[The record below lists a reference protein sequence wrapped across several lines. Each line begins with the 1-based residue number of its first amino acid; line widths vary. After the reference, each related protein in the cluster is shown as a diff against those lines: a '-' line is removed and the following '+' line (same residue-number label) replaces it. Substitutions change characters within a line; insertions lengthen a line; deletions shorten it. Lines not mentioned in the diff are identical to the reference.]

1 MLQPTAAA
9 PAVRPLAR
17 SMLVPRSS
25 PLSPGAIAGA
35 VIGSVVGALLIAFC
49 VFPFIVRAR
58 RRRLARHDDPGL
70 AEMGQGPGG
79 PIFPP
84 QEDLDEALYKRSSG
98 SGPETA
104 TTHDVPQTTNCDP
117 EPQSAL
123 PEGVT
128 VQHGLPSPVSSP
140 ASPIDTTAHG
150 HGPSASPQT
159 AAAPARSSAE
169 APSTSL
175 QGSKGTV
182 GRENTRELSFSD
194 SYEPPSRE
202 LTNITSAGITEE
214 PESFDR
220 PSASPEHGNFPH
232 LRGSLRSLLH
242 GRRSSQHRRD
252 SRRSTLGGSDG
263 ARSPSVTTNE
273 PLSQAQP
280 PPSGLE
286 IDTET
291 LGLAWDYY
299 HDPNLGL
306 ELSETYPQSTQTHT
320 SATTAPATYAPTST
334 GQVPVTGFG
343 YAPTTRAVTQ
353 EPDVISPDSDTTLT
367 PGTFSRKNTF
377 LQDKRFSGPLQ
388 RTDSLPPPTIVA
400 DIPSPP
406 LLQYNIGPSGNPM
419 EMMKPTNPA
428 ENAWMLEHEMRMI
441 QNFPP
446 LPAPEPSLPSSMIV
460 DAVSRPAPDNQ
471 PKPQFAA
478 QYQPS
483 YQSPYQSPPMAPSD
497 IGMHLHEEPMEYYN
511 FNVLTTPDYNTPPP
525 STGPSTQN
533 TPDTRLT
540 PYTASPSPPA
550 EAEASINGHLTA
562 SPGLSAGPSPSV
574 GLSPSPGLSSAPSPG
589 RSPGPSQ
596 GRSPGRSPA
605 RPPGGFVCEVCGA
618 VKSSYHQFNHHR
630 RYHERPWPCKQC
642 DRSFGTITHLK
653 RHVNDKH
660 HKTRKFYCTQPGCD
674 YSRQGTKSFPRKDNW
689 KRHMLKKHSI
699 DPQNMTDED
708 DLGDFAMDEGD
719 LP

>member
-17 SMLVPRSS
+17 SMIVPRSG
-25 PLSPGAIAGA
+25 PLSSGAIAGA
-35 VIGSVVGALLIAFC
+35 VVGSVIGALLIAFC

-58 RRRLARHDDPGL
+58 RRRHNACHDDAGL

-79 PIFPP
+79 PILPP
-84 QEDLDEALYKRSSG
+84 HEDLDDALYKRSSG

-104 TTHDVPQTTNCDP
+104 VTAHDIPQTTNFDHK
-117 EPQSAL
+117 PQSAL
-123 PEGVT
+123 PEGVI

-140 ASPIDTTAHG
+140 VSPTDTTAHG
-150 HGPSASPQT
+150 PGQLPSPQT
-159 AAAPARSSAE
+159 TAGPARSSAD
-169 APSTSL
+169 APSKSFH
-175 QGSKGTV
+175 GSKGTV
-182 GRENTRELSFSD
+182 GRESTREFSVSD
-194 SYEPPSRE
+194 SYGPPSRE
-202 LTNITSAGITEE
+202 LTSITSAGITEE

-220 PSASPEHGNFPH
+220 PSGSPENGHFPH
-232 LRGSLRSLLH
+232 LKGSIRSLLH
-242 GRRSSQHRRD
+242 GRCSSHHRRD

-263 ARSPSVTTNE
+263 ARSPSIVTQTQ
-273 PLSQAQP
+273 PPP

-291 LGLAWDYY
+291 PGLAWDYY
-299 HDPNLGL
+299 NDPNLGL
-306 ELSETYPQSTQTHT
+306 ELSEAYPQSTQTPT
-320 SATTAPATYAPTST
+320 SATTEPLTFAPTST
-334 GQVPVTGFG
+334 GQAPVTGSG
-343 YAPTTRAVTQ
+343 YAPTSRPGAQ
-353 EPDVISPDSDTTLT
+353 GPDVISPDSDTTVT
-367 PGTFSRKNTF
+367 PGTFSRQNTF
-377 LQDKRFSGPLQ
+377 FQDQRFSGSLQ
-388 RTDSLPPPTIVA
+388 RTDSLPLPIIVS

-406 LLQYNIGPSGNPM
+406 LLQHSPGPSGNPM
-419 EMMKPTNPA
+419 EMMKPTNSA

-441 QNFPP
+441 QNSPP
-446 LPAPEPSLPSSMIV
+446 LPAPEPVLPPSMAV
-460 DAVSRPAPDNQ
+460 DGMPSPASDNGL
-471 PKPQFAA
+471 KPQFASA
-478 QYQPS
+478 YQTS
-483 YQSPYQSPPMAPSD
+483 YQSPYQSPPLAASD

-511 FNVLTTPDYNTPPP
+511 FNILTTHDYNTPPP
-525 STGPSTQN
+525 STGPSTEN

-550 EAEASINGHLTA
+550 ETEPSINGHLMT
-562 SPGLSAGPSPSV
+562 SPSLSV

-589 RSPGPSQ
+589 PSPGPSQ

-630 RYHERPWPCKQC
+630 RYHDRPWPCKVQGC
-642 DRSFGTITHLK
+642 ERSFGTITHLK

-660 HKTRKFYCTQPGCD
+660 FKTRKFYCTQPGCD

-708 DLGDFAMDEGD
+708 DLGEFAMDET
-719 LP
+719 